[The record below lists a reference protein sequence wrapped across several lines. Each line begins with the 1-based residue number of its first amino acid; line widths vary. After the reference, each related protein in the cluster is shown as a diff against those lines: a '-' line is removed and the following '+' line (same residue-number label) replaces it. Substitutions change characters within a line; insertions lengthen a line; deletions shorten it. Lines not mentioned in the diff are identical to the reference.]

1 MARGF
6 ARVGFEGRVM
16 TITGAAGGIGSA
28 TARLCA
34 SRGARRVIADIDEA
48 RGARLA
54 EEIRTEGGTAQFIRT
69 DVSRESDI
77 EEMVEFALSAY
88 GRLDAAFNN
97 AGINTGNSMIVDL
110 PLDQWNR
117 GMAINLTSIFLCM
130 KHQIPVMLRQGGGA
144 ILNTS
149 SSAGA
154 VGMAMSPDYVAAKH
168 GVVGIT
174 RAAAVEVSGQGI
186 RVNAILPGSTDTPIL
201 AGAFEQ
207 NPALRGIIEQGNP
220 IGRIANPEE
229 LAEAAAWLL
238 SDAASYVTG
247 ACIPIDGGFT
257 AQ

>member
-1 MARGF
+1 MASGF
-6 ARVGFEGRVM
+6 DRVSLEGKVM
-16 TITGAAGGIGSA
+16 TITGGTGGIGSA

-34 SRGARRVIADIDEA
+34 ARGARLVIADIDEA
-48 RGARLA
+48 KGQQLIA
-54 EEIRTEGGTAQFIRT
+54 EVRTAGGTAEFIST
-69 DVSRESDI
+69 DVSSEDDI
-77 EEMVEFALSAY
+77 RAMVEFAVATY

-97 AGINTGNSMIVDL
+97 AGINTGNSMLVDL

-117 GMAINLTSIFLCM
+117 GLTINLTSIFLCM
-130 KHQIPVMLRQGGGA
+130 KHQIPVMLEQGGGT

-201 AGAFEQ
+201 SGAFEQ

-220 IGRIANPEE
+220 IGRIADPEE